1 MKDRKEVIKHSAAIQ
16 IENRIT
22 LLQRRT
28 WNVLLA
34 NAYDGLLAEEKHKIN
49 VADLTETLG
58 YESRNDKHL
67 KESLKSLVGCDVEW
81 NVLDKDGK
89 WEWGVT
95 TLLAEVKIRDG
106 VCTYAYGPTLRERL
120 YNPNMYARI
129 SLSLQN
135 KFDSKHAL
143 ALYELF
149 VDYLHVDKNYG
160 ETPFIPIEDFK
171 TLMGIPDD
179 MHRQFKMLNRRV
191 IKEPVEEINGKT
203 DFKVKVEY
211 RKEGRKVAAVKF
223 RIRRLLPIPSKST
236 RMREQSA
243 DDPTPD
249 IVTELARVG
258 VSRNKAVENAH
269 SIEFSGKLL

>member
-1 MKDRKEVIKHSAAIQ
+1 
-16 IENRIT
+16 
-22 LLQRRT
+22 
-28 WNVLLA
+28 
-34 NAYDGLLAEEKHKIN
+34 
-49 VADLTETLG
+49 
-58 YESRNDKHL
+58 
-67 KESLKSLVGCDVEW
+67 
-81 NVLDKDGK
+81 
-89 WEWGVT
+89 
-95 TLLAEVKIRDG
+95 
-106 VCTYAYGPTLRERL
+106 
-120 YNPNMYARI
+120 
-129 SLSLQN
+129 
-135 KFDSKHAL
+135 
-143 ALYELF
+143 